1 MSAQTLSSIDPT
13 VVGERLAEAR
23 SARGLT
29 QQQVADSLGVAR
41 TTITAIEKGIRAPRA
56 EELVQMATLYGRQVG
71 SLVRPP
77 STSQV
82 SPFIVQ
88 FRAARVPAG
97 AKNNAQYDDD
107 IRMFQLLCEDYAE
120 LELLLDSPMARRY
133 PNQYDIQS
141 TAVDIA
147 AEEIATSERNRL
159 GLGDGPLSNLWG
171 LLESDVGL
179 RIFAPRL
186 SSSLAGLFAYT
197 DELGGC
203 IAVNANHPE
212 ERRRWTA
219 THEYAHFLTDRYRAE
234 ITTLPAY
241 RRMPETERFA
251 DSFARYFL
259 MPTSGIVRRFQAQ
272 KRSKGGVITPA
283 DVLILCQ
290 QYVVS
295 FQAMVLRLEDL
306 KLLPSGTWEY
316 LRDEGFKPRSARK
329 HMDLA
334 LPAPERSMLPLRFEI
349 LAVQAYT
356 RELLSE
362 GRLAQFLRTDRLGA
376 RKCVQEL
383 TESSPYDEDGEWFQA
398 PLDLNRSLA
407 DRL

>member
-13 VVGERLAEAR
+13 VIGVRLAEAR

-97 AKNNAQYDDD
+97 AKNNAQFDDD
-107 IRMFQLLCEDYAE
+107 IRMFQQLCEDYAE
-120 LELLLDSPMARRY
+120 LEHLLDSPMARRY
-133 PNQYDIQS
+133 PDQYDIRS

-147 AEEIATSERNRL
+147 AEEIAASERNRL
-159 GLGDGPLSNLWG
+159 GLGDGPLTNLWG

-241 RRMPETERFA
+241 RRIPETERFA
-251 DSFARYFL
+251 DSFARSFL
-259 MPTSGIVRRFQAQ
+259 MPTSGLVRRFQAQ
-272 KRSKGGVITPA
+272 KRAKSGVITPA
-283 DVLILCQ
+283 DVLMLCQ

-316 LRDEGFKPRSARK
+316 LRDEGFKPQSARK

-334 LPAPERSMLPLRFEI
+334 QPAPERSMLPLRYEI

-356 RELLSE
+356 RGLLSE

-376 RKCVQEL
+376 RKRVQEL